1 MAYSPSRRSED
12 RNVRDRRDD
21 RGTRRRSRSREVRG
35 YRRPS
40 PGRPSPRNPHHLTF
54 NQPNR
59 DSYRRRDRSYDRH
72 DDRRDD
78 RRSGRRD
85 RSRDRKRSR
94 DRSPVRDRR
103 DDRDR
108 YRDSRDSYDNRDR
121 KRPRRSPSP
130 RRDDRARDAGRDRDR
145 RTPAR
150 TSERGS
156 EVCGDDI
163 LQGDSELLTRQT
175 PRPSTAN
182 VDTAAVE
189 KQAEE
194 KRKQEE
200 RRAKMEAWKAK
211 LLAEKAQGSG
221 SPAAATPP
229 VTAAENAPSRDSTPA
244 SKPDPKE
251 SSGESVQQQLSRKMR
266 KANHSVAMSP
276 FRPQHSSKSPAFQ
289 DVAHRTLHPSLQSYP
304 PRLQG
309 LV

>member
-40 PGRPSPRNPHHLTF
+40 PGRPSNRNPHHLTYD
-54 NQPNR
+54 QPNR

-130 RRDDRARDAGRDRDR
+130 RRDDRTRDAGRDRDR

-156 EVCGDDI
+156 EVCADANF
-163 LQGDSELLTRQT
+163 QGDSVSLTRQT
-175 PRPSTAN
+175 PRPSTGN
-182 VDTAAVE
+182 IDTAAAE

-229 VTAAENAPSRDSTPA
+229 ASAVEYAPSRDSTLRK
-244 SKPDPKE
+244 SR
-251 SSGESVQQQLSRKMR
+251 GESVQQKRSRKMR
-266 KANHSVAMSP
+266 KANHLVAMLPS
-276 FRPQHSSKSPAFQ
+276 RRQHSSKLPAFQ
-289 DVAHRTLHPSLQSYP
+289 DAAHQMLLPNLQSYL